1 MQERLLTLEEVCE
14 DIHEKPEE
22 IGKFKRLTRN
32 EGYYISNFRNGRGFD
47 LEDTKI
53 KLKMSFDGAHQPTS
67 MGFFKSKKG
76 YNSKYKCTNKV
87 YANHIGE
94 YVASIILKQL
104 GKLACKV
111 DLGYTTIT
119 NQYSGKEI
127 EIEGCLSHSQLG
139 KHEMMLPAS
148 VVIEDYKTLSPRK
161 YRELTERGKTGS
173 DKNYTNVEIILAA
186 FEAKYRKSGQAGKIP
201 EMRKAF
207 FDMCAFD
214 LLFGNRDRHD
224 DNFGLKFD
232 QITGELS
239 FYHLFDDE
247 QILGLQER
255 KAAADACLR
264 SDKEYQKFK
273 ESELTSCIGIPGKT
287 QQIQSTEL
295 LIYLLEKY
303 PKEIT
308 DSLKDISR
316 YKLSDLEDLLG
327 RVENLS
333 DSHKSFAKKIF
344 QDRQKEIW
352 EIVEEYQKPK
362 AKIARPD
369 DDEVSL

>member
-1 MQERLLTLEEVCE
+1 MQKRLLTLEEVCR
-14 DIHEKPEE
+14 DIHEKPED
-22 IGKFKRLTRN
+22 IGKFKQLTRSQ
-32 EGYYISNFRNGRGFD
+32 GYYISNFRNGRGFT
-47 LEDTKI
+47 LEDTKVKS
-53 KLKMSFDGAHQPTS
+53 KLSFDGTNQPTS
-67 MGFFKSKKG
+67 IGFFKSKKG
-76 YNSKYKCTNKV
+76 YNSKYKCNKR

-94 YVASIILKQL
+94 YVSSIILKQL

-148 VVIEDYKTLSPRK
+148 VVIEDYKMLNPKK
-161 YRELTERGKTGS
+161 YRELTERGRTGS
-173 DKNYTNVEIILAA
+173 DRNYTNVEIILAA
-186 FEAKYRKSGQAGKIP
+186 FENKYRKSGQAEKIP

-214 LLFGNRDRHD
+214 LLFANRDRHD

-232 QITGELS
+232 QITSELS

-247 QILGLQER
+247 QILGMQENAT
-255 KAAADACLR
+255 AAEVYLK

-273 ESELTSCIGIPGKT
+273 ENELTSCIGIPGQT
-287 QQIQSTEL
+287 QQIKSVEL
-295 LIYLLEKY
+295 LRYLLSKY
-303 PKEIT
+303 PNEII
-308 DSLKDISR
+308 DSLEDIGR
-316 YKLSDLEDLLG
+316 YQYSDLENLLDKI
-327 RVENLS
+327 ENLS
-333 DSHKSFAKKIF
+333 EPHKKFAKKIF
-344 QDRQKEIW
+344 LDRQKEIGD
-352 EIVEEYQKPK
+352 IVTEYQNTPDV
-362 AKIARPD
+362 RTD

>member
-1 MQERLLTLEEVCE
+1 MQEKLLTLEEVCE

-22 IGKFKRLTRN
+22 IGKFKRLTRS
-32 EGYYISNFRNGRGFD
+32 EGYYLSNFRNGRGFT

-53 KLKMSFDGAHQPTS
+53 KAKMSFDGAHQPTS
-67 MGFFKSKKG
+67 IGFFKSKKG
-76 YNSKYKCTNKV
+76 YNSKYKCTKV

-148 VVIEDYKTLSPRK
+148 IVIEDYKMLSPRK

-173 DKNYTNVEIILAA
+173 DRNYTNVEVILAA
-186 FEAKYRKSGQAGKIP
+186 FEAKYRKSGQPERIP

-224 DNFGLKFD
+224 DNFGLKID

-247 QILGLQER
+247 QILGFQER
-255 KAAADACLR
+255 KAVVDACLR

-273 ESELTSCIGIPGKT
+273 ENELTSCIGIPGNT

-295 LIYLLEKY
+295 LRYLLEKY

-308 DSLKDISR
+308 DSLSDISR
-316 YKLSDLEDLLG
+316 YKFSDLEDLL
-327 RVENLS
+327 
-333 DSHKSFAKKIF
+333 
-344 QDRQKEIW
+344 DRQKEVHDV
-352 EIVEEYQKPK
+352 IVEYQMKK
-362 AKIARPD
+362 EGKSKLS
-369 DDEVSL
+369 DDEPSL

>member
-1 MQERLLTLEEVCE
+1 MQKRLLTLEEVCE

-32 EGYYISNFRNGRGFD
+32 EGYYISNFRNGRGFT
-47 LEDTKI
+47 LEDTKV
-53 KLKMSFDGAHQPTS
+53 KVKMSFDGAHQPTS
-67 MGFFKSKKG
+67 IGYFKSKKG
-76 YNSKYKCTNKV
+76 YNSKYKCSKV

-139 KHEMMLPAS
+139 KHEMMIPAC
-148 VVIEDYKTLSPRK
+148 VAIEDYKTLSPRK

-173 DKNYTNVEIILAA
+173 DINYTNVEIILAA
-186 FEAKYRKSGQAGKIP
+186 FEAKFRKNRQANKIP
-201 EMRKAF
+201 EMRKMF

-224 DNFGLKFD
+224 ENFGLNID
-232 QITGELS
+232 QRTGELS

-247 QILGLQER
+247 QILGFQER
-255 KAAADACLR
+255 KAVVDACLR
-264 SDKEYQKFK
+264 SEKEYQRFK
-273 ESELTSCIGIPGKT
+273 ENELTSCIGIPGNT
-287 QQIQSTEL
+287 QQIHSTEL
-295 LIYLLEKY
+295 LKYLLEKY
-303 PKEIT
+303 PREIIE
-308 DSLKDISR
+308 SLNDIAR
-316 YKLSDLEDLLG
+316 YKLTDLEDLLG
-327 RVENLS
+327 RIQNLS
-333 DSHKSFAKKIF
+333 ESHKSFAKKIF
-344 QDRQKEIW
+344 QDRHKEIFD
-352 EIVEEYQKPK
+352 IVAEYQKPRGK
-362 AKIARPD
+362 NPRQA
-369 DDEVSL
+369 DEEASL

>member
-1 MQERLLTLEEVCE
+1 MQERLLTLKEVCE
-14 DIHEKPEE
+14 DIHENPEE
-22 IGKFKRLTRN
+22 VGKFKRLTRN
-32 EGYYISNFRNGRGFD
+32 EGYYISNFRNGRGFT
-47 LEDTKI
+47 LEDTKV
-53 KLKMSFDGAHQPTS
+53 KVKMSFDGAQQPTS
-67 MGFFKSKKG
+67 IGFFKSKKG
-76 YNSKYKCTNKV
+76 YNSKYKCTKV

-161 YRELTERGKTGS
+161 YKELTERGKTGS

-186 FEAKYRKSGQAGKIP
+186 FEDKYRKSGQASKIP

-224 DNFGLKFD
+224 ENFGLKFD
-232 QITGELS
+232 QITEELS

-247 QILGLQER
+247 QILGFQEP
-255 KAAADACLR
+255 KTVVDACLR
-264 SDKEYQKFK
+264 SDKEYKKFK
-273 ESELTSCIGIPGKT
+273 ENELTSCIGIPGNT
-287 QQIQSTEL
+287 QKIQSTEL
-295 LIYLLEKY
+295 LKYLLEKY

-308 DSLKDISR
+308 DSLNDIGR
-316 YKLSDLEDLLG
+316 YQFSDLEDLLE

-333 DSHKSFAKKIF
+333 DSHKKFAKKIF
-344 QDRQKEIW
+344 LDRQKEIRD
-352 EIVEEYQKPK
+352 IVEEYQKPAGK
-362 AKIARPD
+362 TTRPD

>member
-1 MQERLLTLEEVCE
+1 MQERLLTLAEVCE

-47 LEDTKI
+47 LEDTKV

-76 YNSKYKCTNKV
+76 YNSKYKCTKV
-87 YANHIGE
+87 HANHIGE

-148 VVIEDYKTLSPRK
+148 VVIEDYRTLSPKK

-173 DKNYTNVEIILAA
+173 ERNHTNVEIILAA
-186 FEAKYRKSGQAGKIP
+186 FEAKFRKNGQASKIP

-214 LLFGNRDRHD
+214 LLFANRDRHD

-232 QITGELS
+232 QITNELS

-247 QILGLQER
+247 QILGFQER
-255 KAAADACLR
+255 KAVVDSALR
-264 SDKEYQKFK
+264 SDKEYKKFK
-273 ESELTSCIGIPGKT
+273 ENELTSCIGIPGHT
-287 QQIQSTEL
+287 QQIHSTEL
-295 LIYLLEKY
+295 LKYLLEKY
-303 PKEIT
+303 PKEIIA
-308 DSLKDISR
+308 SLNDISR
-316 YKLSDLEDLLG
+316 YQFSDLEDLLD
-327 RVENLS
+327 RIENLS
-333 DSHKSFAKKIF
+333 ESHKNFAKKIYL
-344 QDRQKEIW
+344 DRQKEVW
-352 EIVEEYQKPK
+352 DIVAEYQKPK
-362 AKIARPD
+362 EKAKRSD
-369 DDEVSL
+369 EEVSL